1 MSEFP
6 ADVAHAARVLESHP
20 DYRILRRLEVRD
32 DFGATPQGAP
42 GVALV
47 IDTETTGTDTRA
59 DHVIE
64 LAMLRFEYC
73 LVTGAVCRV
82 TDVYTEFED
91 PGEPIPPESTAIHG
105 ITDDMVKGRHI
116 DPARVAAL
124 LDGAGVVIAHN
135 AAFDR
140 PFLERQLPA
149 FAQKPWA
156 CSHAQ
161 VPWAEEGFPGSKLE
175 YLGVACGFF
184 FEAHRSEIDCR
195 ALLEVLSRP
204 LPKSGRTALATML
217 ERARAPSLWVWAT
230 GSPFDSKDALKARG
244 YRWNGDKRCWYGAV
258 AQEQLDTECAWL
270 KNAVYGG
277 RAAQVEIEIQ
287 DAKVRFS
294 GRAGTRRPR
303 VI

>member
-1 MSEFP
+1 MSEP
-6 ADVAHAARVLESHP
+6 AADPERAARVLESHP
-20 DYRILRRLEVRD
+20 DYRILRRLEVRN
-32 DFGATPQGAP
+32 DFGATPEGAP
-42 GVALV
+42 GVAV
-47 IDTETTGTDTRA
+47 VVDTETTGTDVRG

-73 LVTGAVCRV
+73 LVTGRVCRV
-82 TDVYTEFED
+82 TDVYTEFDD
-91 PGEPIPPESTAIHG
+91 PGVPIPPESTAIHG
-105 ITDDMVKGRHI
+105 ITDAMVAGRRI
-116 DPARVAAL
+116 DEARVAKL
-124 LDGAGVVIAHN
+124 LEGVGVVIAHN

-140 PFLERQLPA
+140 PFLERRLPV

-175 YLGVACGFF
+175 YLGVASGFF
-184 FEAHRSEIDCR
+184 FDAHRSEIDCR

-204 LPKSGRTALATML
+204 LPKSGRTALAVML
-217 ERARAPSLWVWAT
+217 ERARAPSLWLWAT

-244 YRWNGDKRCWYGAV
+244 YRWNADKRCWYAMLT
-258 AQEQLDTECAWL
+258 QEQLDAECAWL

-277 RAAQVEIEIQ
+277 RAAQVEVEVQ

-294 GRAGTRRPR
+294 GRPGPRRPK